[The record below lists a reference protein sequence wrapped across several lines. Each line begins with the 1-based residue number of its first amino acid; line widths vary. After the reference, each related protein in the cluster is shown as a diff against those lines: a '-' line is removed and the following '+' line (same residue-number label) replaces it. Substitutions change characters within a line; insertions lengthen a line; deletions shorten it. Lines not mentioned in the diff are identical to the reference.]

1 MKPAEIRDKIKRIK
15 EQKNV
20 EEILVKTHE
29 RYKDERNYQ
38 ERIGKQLAIITEA
51 ELVIDI
57 IQQEYKQAD
66 IEIAKIKQNARHE
79 NKILVTLVN
88 YEKIQKLKETI
99 RKLQEVERGK
109 DINNT

>member
-15 EQKNV
+15 EQKVV

-38 ERIGKQLAIITEA
+38 ERIGKQLAIIAEA
-51 ELVIDI
+51 ELTIDI
-57 IQQEYKQAD
+57 IQKEYDDAND
-66 IEIAKIKQNARHE
+66 EIAKIEQNAKHE
-79 NKILVTLVN
+79 NKVLATLVN

-99 RKLQEVERGK
+99 RKLQEVQSDG
-109 DINNT
+109 

>member
-15 EQKNV
+15 EQKTV

-38 ERIGKQLAIITEA
+38 ERIGKQLAIIAEA

-79 NKILVTLVN
+79 NKTLVELVN

-99 RKLQEVERGK
+99 RKLQEIQEVQSG
-109 DINNT
+109 

>member
-79 NKILVTLVN
+79 NKTLVELVN

-99 RKLQEVERGK
+99 RKLQEVQNGEEH
-109 DINNT
+109 DNS

>member
-15 EQKNV
+15 EQKTV

-38 ERIGKQLAIITEA
+38 ERIGKQLAIIAEA
-51 ELVIDI
+51 ELTIDI
-57 IQQEYKQAD
+57 IQKEYDDAND
-66 IEIAKIKQNARHE
+66 EIAKIEQNAKHE
-79 NKILVTLVN
+79 NKVLATLVN

-99 RKLQEVERGK
+99 RKLQEVQNG
-109 DINNT
+109 